1 MLCAV
6 KNLQI
11 LKKKKRSRWRQGG
24 YLDTGEDEEET
35 QQHETRGEFGEASN
49 RLILWPRFADGD
61 ARLVDQRLAFLC
73 RHLPNV
79 CQFHL
84 LSIQL

>member
-1 MLCAV
+1 MCSQELA
-6 KNLQI
+6 NL
-11 LKKKKRSRWRQGG
+11 G
-24 YLDTGEDEEET
+24 EEEE
-35 QQHETRGEFGEASN
+35 QQMAAGGLPGHWRGRGGDAAAREGSSEKL

-73 RHLPNV
+73 RHLPHV